1 MKAADFVASYL
12 EAWNRGDP
20 EAVGEHLCR
29 DGTYL
34 DVPENLRKSREELI
48 EDLDGFFNEHRHRY
62 ELIGDILANDNM
74 IAFQYRMIPEG
85 DENAQEI
92 RGAEFIQLQGDSAVA
107 IRDYYD
113 ISELEGPELED
124 SGDEASPENRS
135 PRRQDT
141 VSGQARTAKY
151 AKSGLDQ
158 PQLEAYKAQLE
169 RLMRRGELYLQPDL
183 TLPRLASA
191 MGCTVN
197 HLSQVINAGFG
208 MSFFDWISRLRIER
222 ARELLLDPDHQDD
235 PVLDIAFEVGFN
247 SNSAFYSAF
256 RKWVGQT
263 PTAFRSEQHARG
275 GEDDTSRPST

>member
-12 EAWNRGDP
+12 AAWNRGDP
-20 EAVGEHLCR
+20 EAVGGHLTR

-34 DVPENLRKSREELI
+34 DVPENLRKGREELI
-48 EDLDGFFNEHRHRY
+48 QDLGRFFSEHHHRY
-62 ELIGDILANDNM
+62 ELIGDILANDDM

-85 DENAQEI
+85 DEKAQEI

-113 ISELEGPELED
+113 VSELEVETD
-124 SGDEASPENRS
+124 RT

-158 PQLEAYKAQLE
+158 HQLETYKAQLE

-208 MSFFDWISRLRIER
+208 LSFFDWISRLRIER
-222 ARELLLDPDHQDD
+222 ARALLLDPDHQDD

-263 PTAFRSEQHARG
+263 PTAFRREQHAR
-275 GEDDTSRPST
+275 RLA

>member
-12 EAWNRGDP
+12 EAWNRGDS
-20 EAVGEHLCR
+20 EAVGEHLCS

-34 DVPENLRKSREELI
+34 DVPENLRQSREELI
-48 EDLDGFFNEHRHRY
+48 SDLAGFFKSHNHRY
-62 ELIGDILANDNM
+62 ELIGDILANENM
-74 IAFQYRMIPEG
+74 IAFQYRMIPDG
-85 DENAQEI
+85 DENAPEI

-113 ISELEGPELED
+113 VSELTPEA
-124 SGDEASPENRS
+124 EAKPVH
-135 PRRQDT
+135 QDT

-169 RLMRRGELYLQPDL
+169 RLMRRGELFLEPDL

-222 ARELLLDPDHQDD
+222 ARTLLVDPAHRDV

-256 RKWVGQT
+256 RKWVGKT
-263 PTAFRSEQHARG
+263 PTAFRSEQEAAAASAESAG
-275 GEDDTSRPST
+275 LEVKGAGAPEP